1 MVGDPWLRDARN
13 KIHIAFRAA
22 RRKFDDAVEVA
33 RAGREKGG
41 RNRKEEPPLEVF
53 LWVALLGVL
62 AKVMIR
68 GRPISL
74 KSMQQQQELQQ
85 QQQQQKQHG
94 EQFHVA
100 QEHLCA

>member
-1 MVGDPWLRDARN
+1 
-13 KIHIAFRAA
+13 
-22 RRKFDDAVEVA
+22 
-33 RAGREKGG
+33 
-41 RNRKEEPPLEVF
+41 VF

-62 AKVMIR
+62 AKVMMR

-74 KSMQQQQELQQ
+74 KSMQQQQ
-85 QQQQQKQHG
+85 QQQQKQRG